1 MSENLKGNVMS
12 GLIWTFGERV
22 IAQVF
27 SFVISI
33 VLARILLPEEYGV
46 IAIILV
52 FINLANVFVTNGFGE
67 SLVRKS
73 DSNENDFSTVFY
85 CSFTFS
91 IILYF
96 ILFLSAPYIA
106 DFYNQSSLIPLLRVL
121 ALKLPVA
128 AINTIQHAYVSKHM
142 IFKRFFFSSLGGTLA
157 SGAVGLFMA
166 YSGFG
171 AWSLVAQYLV
181 DTFVDTAV
189 LFFTIPWRPKL
200 VFDVKEAGRLI
211 GYGWKLT
218 ASSFLNMLYSELRS
232 LIIGRVYSSSDL
244 AYYNRGNQFPSLI
257 ITNIDSSI
265 GTVVFPAMT
274 KVADDKDRLKQV
286 SRRALKTTSYLIFP
300 LMIGLFVVAEP
311 LVELLLTDKWI
322 FCVPFLQCGCIYFM
336 CQPIQTTNWQIIKA
350 VGRSDLCLK
359 LEIFKKIIG
368 VTIIIVS
375 MNYGVFYVAAGNSLF
390 AVISMVINVIPN
402 SKLIGYSAWQQ
413 VKDLFPALSL
423 SCLMGGIVVLIT
435 LLNLPVLEELILQ
448 IVVGGMAYILFSW
461 VFKLDSFIYLLNMM
475 KSFIRSR
482 NKTEEL

>member
-1 MSENLKGNVMS
+1 MSDNLKGKVMS

-22 IAQVF
+22 LAQVF

-33 VLARILLPEEYGV
+33 ILARILMPEEYGV

-67 SLVRKS
+67 SLIRKT
-73 DSNENDFSTVFY
+73 DSNESDFSTVFY
-85 CSFTFS
+85 CNFFFS
-91 IILYF
+91 WVLYA
-96 ILFLSAPYIA
+96 ILFISAPYIA
-106 DFYNQSSLIPLLRVL
+106 KFYSQNSLTILLRVL

-157 SGAVGLFMA
+157 SGAAGLFMA

-171 AWSLVAQYLV
+171 AWALVAQYLV

-189 LFFTIPWRPKL
+189 LFFTIPWKPKL
-200 VFDVKEAGRLI
+200 LFDKNSAKALI

-257 ITNIDSSI
+257 ITNIDSTI
-265 GTVVFPAMT
+265 GTVVFPVMT
-274 KVADDKDRLKQV
+274 KVANEKERLRQV
-286 SRRALKTTSYLIFP
+286 SRRALRTTSYLIFP
-300 LMIGLFVVAEP
+300 LMIGLFVIAEP
-311 LVELLLTDKWI
+311 LVKLLLTEKWI
-322 FCVPFLQCGCIYFM
+322 FCVPFLQCSCIFYM

-359 LEIFKKIIG
+359 LEIIKKIIG
-368 VTIIIVS
+368 VAIIIIS
-375 MNYGVFYVAAGNSLF
+375 MNYGVLYIAIGNALF

-402 SKLIGYSAWQQ
+402 RSLIGYSAWQQ
-413 VKDLFPALSL
+413 IKDLFPALSL
-423 SCLMGGIVVLIT
+423 SCIMGISVYFIT
-435 LLNLPVLEELILQ
+435 LLDLPVLIELILQ
-448 IVVGGMAYILFSW
+448 VITGGVVYLMLSW
-461 VFKLDSFIYLLNMM
+461 LFKLDGFIYLFNMT
-475 KSFIRSR
+475 KSFIKSR
-482 NKTEEL
+482 REKI

>member
-232 LIIGRVYSSSDL
+232 LIIRRVYSS
-244 AYYNRGNQFPSLI
+244 
-257 ITNIDSSI
+257 
-265 GTVVFPAMT
+265 
-274 KVADDKDRLKQV
+274 
-286 SRRALKTTSYLIFP
+286 
-300 LMIGLFVVAEP
+300 
-311 LVELLLTDKWI
+311 
-322 FCVPFLQCGCIYFM
+322 
-336 CQPIQTTNWQIIKA
+336 
-350 VGRSDLCLK
+350 
-359 LEIFKKIIG
+359 
-368 VTIIIVS
+368 
-375 MNYGVFYVAAGNSLF
+375 
-390 AVISMVINVIPN
+390 
-402 SKLIGYSAWQQ
+402 
-413 VKDLFPALSL
+413 
-423 SCLMGGIVVLIT
+423 
-435 LLNLPVLEELILQ
+435 
-448 IVVGGMAYILFSW
+448 
-461 VFKLDSFIYLLNMM
+461 
-475 KSFIRSR
+475 
-482 NKTEEL
+482 

>member
-1 MSENLKGNVMS
+1 MSDNLKGKVMS

-22 IAQVF
+22 LAQVF

-33 VLARILLPEEYGV
+33 ILARILMPEEYGV

-67 SLVRKS
+67 SLIRKT
-73 DSNENDFSTVFY
+73 DSNESDFSTVFY
-85 CSFTFS
+85 CSFFFS
-91 IILYF
+91 WVLYA
-96 ILFLSAPYIA
+96 ILFISAPYIA
-106 DFYNQSSLIPLLRVL
+106 KFYSQNSLTILLRVL

-157 SGAVGLFMA
+157 SGAAGLFMA

-171 AWSLVAQYLV
+171 AWALVAQYLV

-189 LFFTIPWRPKL
+189 LFFTIPWKPKL
-200 VFDVKEAGRLI
+200 LFDKNSAKALI

-257 ITNIDSSI
+257 ITNIDSTI
-265 GTVVFPAMT
+265 GTVVFPVMT
-274 KVADDKDRLKQV
+274 KVANEKERLRQV
-286 SRRALKTTSYLIFP
+286 SRRALRTTSYLIFP
-300 LMIGLFVVAEP
+300 LMIGLFVIAEP
-311 LVELLLTDKWI
+311 LVKLLLTEKWI
-322 FCVPFLQCGCIYFM
+322 FCVPFLQCSCIFYM

-359 LEIFKKIIG
+359 LEIIKKIIG
-368 VTIIIVS
+368 VAIIIIS
-375 MNYGVFYVAAGNSLF
+375 MNYGVLYIAIGNALF

-402 SKLIGYSAWQQ
+402 RSLIGYSAWQQ
-413 VKDLFPALSL
+413 IKDLFPALSL
-423 SCLMGGIVVLIT
+423 SCIMGISVYFIT
-435 LLNLPVLEELILQ
+435 LLDLPVLIELILQ
-448 IVVGGMAYILFSW
+448 VITGGVVYLMLSW
-461 VFKLDSFIYLLNMM
+461 LFKLDGFIYLFNMT
-475 KSFIRSR
+475 KSFIKSR
-482 NKTEEL
+482 REKI